1 MMILHSVREHFMMLL
16 PSHLVLHTPL
26 LRCDEDDQRGQSAGV
41 LPPARR
47 RPADRGLAEEAAL

>member
-1 MMILHSVREHFMMLL
+1 MMLL
-16 PSHLVLHTPL
+16 PSNLVLHTPC